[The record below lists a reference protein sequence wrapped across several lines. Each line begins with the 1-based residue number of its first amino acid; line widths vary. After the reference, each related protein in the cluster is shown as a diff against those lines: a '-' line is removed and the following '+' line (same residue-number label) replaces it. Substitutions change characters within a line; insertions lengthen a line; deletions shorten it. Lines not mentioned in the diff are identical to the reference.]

1 MACKRKSCKYFKKCL
16 GKTMNDGTGCSD
28 YELRKN
34 RLKKKKRYSN
44 EDVIRA
50 LAEARKHLSEKD
62 LEFAET
68 HLYMV
73 SNIEIVENLEY
84 FMNKKGLT
92 LFSK

>member
-16 GKTMNDGTGCSD
+16 GKSMNDGTGCSD

-34 RLKKKKRYSN
+34 GLKKKKRYS
-44 EDVIRA
+44 DTDAVKA

-73 SNIEIVENLEY
+73 PNIEIVENLEY
-84 FMNKKGLT
+84 FMNEKGLT
-92 LFSK
+92 LF

>member
-16 GKTMNDGTGCSD
+16 GKSMNDGTGCSD
-28 YELRKN
+28 YEFQKN
-34 RLKKKKRYSN
+34 GVLKKKKRYS
-44 EDVIRA
+44 DTDAIKA
-50 LAEARKHLSEKD
+50 LAEARKHLSDKD

-73 SNIEIVENLEY
+73 PNIEIVENIEY

-92 LFSK
+92 LF